1 MTLNTRRLLTLMACS
16 LWLGGMMMATKAQE
30 PPKQSKGQQA
40 TDLCALDLTS
50 EIDSGS
56 GRRLR
61 ARLVTLEPGGVVA
74 VHGHQDRPTIMHVVE
89 GALLSHTAG
98 QPDRI
103 MRAGDC
109 AAEGKAVVH
118 HWMEN
123 TGPAPAKYIAIDVT
137 K

>member
-1 MTLNTRRLLTLMACS
+1 MTLNARCLLTLTACS
-16 LWLGGMMMATKAQE
+16 LWLGGMMTAIQAQE

-40 TDLCALDLTS
+40 IDLCALDLTS
-50 EIDSGS
+50 EIDSGI

-61 ARLVTLEPGGVVA
+61 ARLVTLEAGGVVA

-89 GALLSHTAG
+89 GTLLSHTAG

-103 MRAGDC
+103 MRACDC
-109 AAEGKAVVH
+109 AAEGKAIVH

-123 TGPAPAKYIAIDVT
+123 TGAAPAKYIAIDVT